1 MKTSEFIEILKKADP
16 SGKSNIRI
24 KGGIPIF
31 AELKQGYWDGP
42 YSYIDK
48 DGNYTYSSEGYKVD
62 IHCID
67 IWDFVER
74 NMDRETKWEEI
85 EDKFKFKLTY
95 TSKERKDEIIN
106 SILKEAKEA
115 YNDIKSIEE
124 YLDKSP

>member
-1 MKTSEFIEILKKADP
+1 MKTSEFIEILRKADP

-24 KGGIPIF
+24 QGGIPIF